1 MRVCSERAQKAE
13 ITGTR
18 RAESPRRSRCT
29 TDAQRTGE
37 NTQERK
43 ASWAS
48 LCGFAGREATDEH
61 RVEALGSG
69 DAVRPEDARQ
79 IGLIRARSRSLMS
92 NAGRDAET
100 GAPAPAPTW
109 IIHDPG

>member
-1 MRVCSERAQKAE
+1 METSASFEARSAPLPHSTMRVCSERAQKAE

-29 TDAQRTGE
+29 TDAKRAGE
-37 NTQERK
+37 NAQERK

-48 LCGFAGREATDEH
+48 LRGFAGREATDEH

-69 DAVRPEDARQ
+69 DAVRPEDRPSDRPYP
-79 IGLIRARSRSLMS
+79 RAQ
-92 NAGRDAET
+92 
-100 GAPAPAPTW
+100 
-109 IIHDPG
+109 